1 MGRLDRYRH
10 TTWTAA
16 DQDAFR
22 SRLQRCR
29 SQSSQYVR
37 IQAHYLEQAGLV
49 APAMQ
54 LLREYLE
61 KFHDDYQLSMVYTQL
76 ATCHERLGEFAEAV
90 RCLQH
95 ALAAERARPKVKT
108 NAWLEFGRIAVEHE
122 LTNLYGDFLGL
133 FEERSGLPGGLASE
147 AVFLAQRYL
156 FNACLAVI
164 YTTKGEP
171 SRGREHA
178 MAALVAAAAT
188 TSGFSRHPELGLVG
202 DTSTDLFRRVAAMGA
217 DG

>member
-1 MGRLDRYRH
+1 MGREDWYRH

-22 SRLQRCR
+22 SRLRRCR

-49 APAMQ
+49 ASAMQ
-54 LLREYLE
+54 LLGEYLE
-61 KFHDDYQLSMVYTQL
+61 RFHDDYQLSMVYTQL
-76 ATCHERLGEFAEAV
+76 ATCHERLGEFEEAV
-90 RCLQH
+90 SCLRH
-95 ALAAERARPKVKT
+95 ALAAERARPNVKT

-122 LTNLYGDFLGL
+122 LTDLYGDFLGL
-133 FEERSGLPGGLASE
+133 VEERSGLPGGLASE
-147 AVFLAQRYL
+147 AVFPAQRYL
-156 FNACLAVI
+156 LNACLAAI
-164 YTTKGEP
+164 YTHKGET

-178 MAALVAAAAT
+178 KAALVAAAAT
-188 TSGFSRHPELGLVG
+188 TSGFSRHPELGLVR
-202 DTSTDLFRRVAAMGA
+202 DTTTDLFRRVAAMGA